1 MLINTLFEIELP
13 PVTMKLP
20 FYVDSNVYYVTL
32 SEDVVRNYVKEALK
46 EVLGHEAD
54 QHTLNRVHHDYVCN
68 MKPMMNCPCSI
79 FDSLPP
85 LTQEM
90 TVELNEYCRPLVDLA
105 GKRWNGEVVDTAE
118 LQKLGDEGK
127 SKLFSSPYIEVFA
140 YVLNDRDT
148 IIRVYSSTLQLET
161 QWDGQFPLIYPTFIY
176 IDVSDRVYIIDY
188 KKGVHV
194 YKLSGQHLFTFGQ
207 NELVNPRS
215 LTVSTESNSN
225 KRFIYVID
233 TNSQIAKFK
242 YSGQYVTRW
251 FS

>member
-140 YVLNDRDT
+140 YVFKVMEWKKPAQFTGYEKLR
-148 IIRVYSSTLQLET
+148 
-161 QWDGQFPLIYPTFIY
+161 DGQRIKLP
-176 IDVSDRVYIIDY
+176 
-188 KKGVHV
+188 
-194 YKLSGQHLFTFGQ
+194 KLSKCLDAFRSEFKDYYAHMDTFCR
-207 NELVNPRS
+207 LVKT
-215 LTVSTESNSN
+215 LYKTVNS
-225 KRFIYVID
+225 IH
-233 TNSQIAKFK
+233 NSQPKGLVELRKVMDCTKQQIREEELNLLKDVLSK
-242 YSGQYVTRW
+242 IDEQ
-251 FS
+251 